1 MLHKN
6 NTSKMV
12 DQKSPICYNN
22 SMDSKKQQDQT
33 VLHKNNNSI

>member
-1 MLHKN
+1 
-6 NTSKMV
+6 MV

-33 VLHKNNNSI
+33 VLHKSNNSI